1 MELKKVL
8 GVVAVQIGNSSQF
21 AMDTTPDMLD
31 TQSAIVKD
39 IVVAAQSEAPD
50 ASAKIKDMQ
59 DAILDTQSAI
69 AKSGGMTE
77 VMANIQKAYGN
88 DLQLDT
94 QSAVGA
100 MVNDTQKVTLMVN
113 ACRTNQNEFAE
124 EFFPSV
130 ATVDGGNQIKLQY
143 IAAGFITNWSNGNKE
158 ITPAFKMLKDTSFL
172 QGLNHRLYPV
182 FDAASSDIIP
192 ALKYVEV
199 NGIKNIET
207 APYVFGKT
215 LDILDICTNE
225 VTPSGTINNVRT
237 ISPTIKLDKVMFAN
251 ADKSERMVF
260 VTNNLKNSA
269 FTATITG
276 KIEDIQLQFGVGSK
290 FRTKLSNF
298 KKANGS
304 LVLPSYAN
312 NTVEFELVVV
322 MHGNLTRSQITP
334 QSPSYKIVNIFDGE
348 TPLAVG
354 STAYDAIY
362 AAISGIVPT
371 GFALETYEANGDLF
385 NEGTLLSLDNNS
397 EVFNIGYK
405 EPFTI
410 KGPIAQLYNP
420 AITDLDVL
428 AKYITH
434 FGDKVSAAA
443 VTKLLSSLEATKAA
457 AESGE
462 QSLAGLGNTFVKPTS
477 VELTVD
483 VNVVVNNM
491 ESTNKEASFS
501 AALLSALKSA
511 CAKLYNASGYKAV
524 YNRVYPGRK
533 MRFSIGIGEQL
544 LPFFP
549 EGDYKFGEDFE
560 VKVVSTPDIRMNE
573 RIIFAFTANG
583 DRNKE
588 IDLLGLGFC
597 GYAPTIVA
605 EVKKTIGNS
614 VVNMV
619 AAFPTYEHTVLTN
632 VMGEIK
638 ISNFDKLFIGA

>member
-1 MELKKVL
+1 MELKKL
-8 GVVAVQIGNSSQF
+8 YKTLDDSIGNSSLF
-21 AMDTTPDMLD
+21 SMDVDAGSLD

-39 IVVAAQSEAPD
+39 ITVVAQTNSPE
-50 ASAKIKDMQ
+50 ASATLAKMQ

-69 AKSGGMTE
+69 AKSGGLAKITADIAKTYNVDMVTHE
-77 VMANIQKAYGN
+77 
-88 DLQLDT
+88 
-94 QSAVGA
+94 SAVGA

-113 ACRTNQNEFAE
+113 ACRTNQNDFAE

-143 IAAGFITNWSNGNKE
+143 IAAGFITDWSNGNKE
-158 ITPAFKMLKDTSFL
+158 ITPAFRMLKDTSFL

-182 FDAASSDIIP
+182 YDAASEDLVP
-192 ALKYVEV
+192 ELKYVEV
-199 NGIKNIET
+199 NGAKQIET

-225 VTPSGTINNVRT
+225 VSPSGTINNVRT
-237 ISPTIKLDKVMFAN
+237 ISPTLKLDKVMFAN
-251 ADKSERMVF
+251 ADKSEVMTF
-260 VTNNLKNSA
+260 NTNNLKNSA

-276 KIEDIQLQFGVGSK
+276 KIEDIQVNFGVGSK
-290 FRTKLSNF
+290 FNVPLSHF
-298 KKANGS
+298 KKATGA
-304 LVLPSYAN
+304 LVLPSHGD
-312 NTVEFELVVV
+312 TIIEFTMVITG
-322 MHGNLTRSQITP
+322 HGNLTRSQLTM
-334 QSPSYKIVNIFDGE
+334 QQPSFKVTKIIDGGSVV
-348 TPLAVG
+348 AVG
-354 STAYDAIY
+354 SATYTTIMDAI
-362 AAISGIVPT
+362 SDIVPT
-371 GFALETYEANGDLF
+371 GFALEVYEANGDLF
-385 NEGTLLSLDNNS
+385 NEGTLLTLDNDS

-420 AITDLDVL
+420 NISDLDVL

-443 VTKLLSSLEATKAA
+443 VTKLLGALEATKAA
-457 AESGE
+457 SKSGE
-462 QSLAGLGNTFVKPTS
+462 KTLGGLGNTFITPTS

-483 VNVVVNNM
+483 VAVVVNNM
-491 ESTNKEASFS
+491 ESTNKEASFQ
-501 AALLSALKSA
+501 AALQSALKTA
-511 CAKLYNASGYKAV
+511 CAKLYNTSGFKAV

-533 MRFSIGIGEQL
+533 LRFSVGIGEQL
-544 LPFFP
+544 ATFLP
-549 EGDYKFGEDFE
+549 EGNYTLTEAIE
-560 VKVVSTPDIRMNE
+560 MKVVSTPDIRMNE
-573 RIIFAFTANG
+573 RVIFAFTANG

-619 AAFPTYEHTVLTN
+619 AAFPTYEHVVLTN

-638 ISNFDKLFIGA
+638 ISNFDKLFIGL

>member
-8 GVVAVQIGNSSQF
+8 NALGDSLKGSSQF
-21 AMDTTPDMLD
+21 AMNVTNETLD
-31 TQSAIVKD
+31 TQSAVMAD
-39 IVVAAQSEAPD
+39 VTSVAQASLPE
-50 ASAKIKDMQ
+50 ASAQLAKMKE
-59 DAILDTQSAI
+59 AILDTQSAI
-69 AKSGGMTE
+69 AKSGGMDI
-77 VMANIQKAYGN
+77 VMGNIEKAYGV
-88 DLQLDT
+88 DMLDR

-143 IAAGFITNWSNGNKE
+143 IAAGFITDWSNGNKE

-182 FDAASSDIIP
+182 YDSASTDIIP
-192 ALKYVEV
+192 ELNYVEV
-199 NGIKNIET
+199 NGIKQIKT

-225 VTPSGTINNVRT
+225 VSPSGTINNVRT
-237 ISPTIKLDKVMFAN
+237 ISPTLKLDKVMFAN
-251 ADKSERMVF
+251 ADKSEKMTFNV
-260 VTNNLKNSA
+260 NNLKNSA

-276 KIEDIQLQFGVGSK
+276 KIEDIQLQFGVNSK
-290 FRTKLSNF
+290 FRVNLDQF
-298 KKANGS
+298 KKVNGA
-304 LVLPSYAN
+304 LVLPSHAN
-312 NTVEFELVVV
+312 TVVEFELVVV
-322 MHGNLTRSQITP
+322 AHGNLTRSQLTAQQP
-334 QSPSYKIVNIFDGE
+334 AYKIISIIDDGVHVTSGAAFD
-348 TPLAVG
+348 TIV
-354 STAYDAIY
+354 DAI
-362 AAISGIVPT
+362 GDIVPV
-371 GFALETYEANGDLF
+371 GFSLETYEANGDLF
-385 NEGTLLSLDNNS
+385 NEGTLLTLDNDS

-420 AITDLDVL
+420 SITDLDVL

-443 VTKLLSSLEATKAA
+443 VTKLLSALEATKAA
-457 AESGE
+457 SVSGE
-462 QSLAGLGNTFVKPTS
+462 QTLAGLGNSFIVPTS

-483 VNVVVNNM
+483 MAIVVNNM
-491 ESTNKEASFS
+491 ESTNKEASVS
-501 AALLSALKSA
+501 AAILSSLKTA
-511 CAKLYNASGYKAV
+511 CAKLYNTSGYKAV
-524 YNRVYPGRK
+524 YNRVNPGRK
-533 MRFSIGIGEQL
+533 LRFSVGIGEQL
-544 LPFFP
+544 ATFFP
-549 EGDYKFGEDFE
+549 EGDYKFTDEIE

-605 EVKKTIGNS
+605 EVKKTVGNS
-614 VVNMV
+614 VINMV
-619 AAFPTYEHTVLTN
+619 AAFPTYEHVVLTN

>member
-8 GVVAVQIGNSSQF
+8 KVVGDSLSTSSQF
-21 AMDTTPDMLD
+21 TMNTKEDQLD
-31 TQSAIVKD
+31 TQSAIVAD
-39 IVVAAQSEAPD
+39 AITLAQSSHTD
-50 ASAKIKDMQ
+50 GSAQFAKMQ

-69 AKSGGMTE
+69 AKSGGMSVVLDGIE
-77 VMANIQKAYGN
+77 KAYGV
-88 DLQLDT
+88 DMIDR

-100 MVNDTQKVTLMVN
+100 MVNDTQKVTLLVN

-172 QGLNHRLYPV
+172 QGLNHRLYPI
-182 FDAASSDIIP
+182 FDSASTNIVP
-192 ALKYVEV
+192 ALKYAET
-199 NGIKNIET
+199 NGTKTIET

-215 LDILDICTNE
+215 LDILDICTDE
-225 VTPSGTINNVRT
+225 VATSGSINNVRA

-251 ADKSERMVF
+251 ADKSERMTF
-260 VTNNLKNSA
+260 NANGLKNSS
-269 FTATITG
+269 FTATIVG
-276 KIEDIQLQFGVGSK
+276 KIEDIQLQFGVNAK
-290 FRTKLSNF
+290 FRTKLENF
-298 KKANGS
+298 KKADGS
-304 LVLPSYAN
+304 LVLPSHAN
-312 NTVEFELVVV
+312 TKVEFEMVVV
-322 MHGNLTRSQITP
+322 AHGNLTRSQLAAQT
-334 QSPSYKIVNIFDGE
+334 PSYKITKIIDGE
-348 TPLAVG
+348 TVLVPGEA
-354 STAYDAIY
+354 AYDTIY
-362 AAISGIVPT
+362 NAISDIVPV
-371 GFALETYEANGDLF
+371 GFTLEVYEANGDLF
-385 NEGTLLSLDNNS
+385 NEGTLLTLDNDS

-420 AITDLDVL
+420 TITDLDVL

-443 VTKLLSSLEATKAA
+443 VTKLLAALEATKIADA
-457 AESGE
+457 SGE
-462 QSLAGLGNTFVKPTS
+462 QTLAGLGNTFVSPTS

-483 VNVVVNNM
+483 MNLVVNNM
-491 ESTNKEASFS
+491 ESTNKEASVK
-501 AALLSALKSA
+501 AALLSSLKTA
-511 CAKLYNASGYKAV
+511 CADLYNTSGYKAV

-533 MRFSIGIGEQL
+533 LRFSVGIGEKL
-544 LPFFP
+544 ATFLP
-549 EGDYKFGEDFE
+549 EGDYVITDGIEM
-560 VKVVSTPDIRMNE
+560 KVVSTPDIRLNE
-573 RIIFAFTANG
+573 RVIFAFTANG